1 MKPIAQLIQILLFVS
16 TLFLFPSSILAE
28 TSIDYAMKSR
38 RAYSAFECS
47 AILIQYDKE
56 NLVNREKLFELG
68 YSEGRAFIQAVI
80 ANKINPEDLRS
91 TASLYFRL
99 VLQGPN
105 DDFILGRLWGV
116 VANRVEDQIADEKFP
131 LDKELKQMKA
141 RSLYMNKNCAL
152 LLTK

>member
-1 MKPIAQLIQILLFVS
+1 MNKKLTLILLFIS
-16 TLFLFPSSILAE
+16 TFFLFPPSILAE
-28 TSIDYAMKSR
+28 TSMGYAMKSR

-47 AILIQYDKE
+47 ALLMQYDKE
-56 NLVNREKLFELG
+56 NLANREKLFEFG
-68 YSEGRAFIQAVI
+68 YSEGRAFIKAVSE
-80 ANKINPEDLRS
+80 NKISPEDLRS

-116 VANRVEDQIADEKFP
+116 VADRVVGEIVDRKFP
-131 LDKELKQMKA
+131 LDEELKQMKA
-141 RSLYMNKNCAL
+141 RNLFMVKNCAL

>member
-1 MKPIAQLIQILLFVS
+1 MKPITQLILILLLIS

-28 TSIDYAMKSR
+28 TSIGYAMKSR
-38 RAYSAFECS
+38 RAYAAFECS
-47 AILIQYDKE
+47 ALLVQYDKE
-56 NLVNREKLFELG
+56 NLANREKLFELG
-68 YSEGRAFIQAVI
+68 YSEGRAFIQAVV

-116 VANRVEDQIADEKFP
+116 VVNRVVDEITNEKFP
-131 LDKELKQMKA
+131 LDEELKQMEA
-141 RSLYMNKNCAL
+141 RNLFMVKNCAL